1 MVWIFYYGSQPTASH
16 RRTLDSFALHKEGA
30 PSRSSRYMSQHPQ
43 RPDTI
48 RSSSHQPQMYNANQL
63 AGFETSSPVTGFA
76 GGAAGQQNRASAS
89 AFPQPASTPGVSA
102 PGTGIAESQQQTEFD
117 YPYRAK
123 AIYSY
128 EANPDDSNEV
138 SFAKHEILE
147 VSDVSGR
154 WWQAKKENGD
164 KGIIPSNYVRSSIFA
179 RRVSPST
186 NSFLGR
192 PHIIVELTHRTSVRF
207 DGKPFTT
214 AGGKPK
220 YRKRF
225 SLLSCCLSLL
235 YAASSRVCEKRFTR
249 RGVFFWL
256 LDSIGMEPYF
266 LFFLSCA
273 NRKCGAALA
282 RLPLVGHVGSFFPFF
297 SCFGFCFFLFRTRV
311 TIPKGNNT
319 LFRFLLICA
328 GFVSMSLIVWS
339 AVCVMVFRVKC
350 RAMPCATCSKVA
362 G

>member
-1 MVWIFYYGSQPTASH
+1 MVWIFYYGSEPTASH

-43 RPDTI
+43 RPDTL

-63 AGFETSSPVTGFA
+63 TGFETSSPVTGFA

-102 PGTGIAESQQQTEFD
+102 PGTGVAESQQQTEFD

-164 KGIIPSNYVRSSIFA
+164 KGIIPSNYVRFSCSDHL
-179 RRVSPST
+179 SHSST
-186 NSFLGR
+186 N
-192 PHIIVELTHRTSVRF
+192 
-207 DGKPFTT
+207 K
-214 AGGKPK
+214 
-220 YRKRF
+220 F
-225 SLLSCCLSLL
+225 SQ
-235 YAASSRVCEKRFTR
+235 V
-249 RGVFFWL
+249 V
-256 LDSIGMEPYF
+256 
-266 LFFLSCA
+266 
-273 NRKCGAALA
+273 
-282 RLPLVGHVGSFFPFF
+282 
-297 SCFGFCFFLFRTRV
+297 
-311 TIPKGNNT
+311 
-319 LFRFLLICA
+319 LI
-328 GFVSMSLIVWS
+328 
-339 AVCVMVFRVKC
+339 
-350 RAMPCATCSKVA
+350 
-362 G
+362 